1 MYPCAPSRW
10 RLLLLCAT
18 LTTLTGCVSAHRPAA
33 SNEATAAQA
42 SSASTAADAL
52 VPVEAGFYRV
62 NAGDTLVSIAKS
74 FGRAPTAVARWNK
87 MSATDAISAGQILRV
102 APPESV
108 APKSVAVPTAKPA
121 ASAKLGAAPAPAP
134 APASASASASAS
146 AEASR
151 FKWPVPGPVTAKFVT
166 GRSNGVELGGRVG
179 EPVKA
184 AAGGRVVYAGARVKP
199 YGRLIVIKHDGHF
212 VTAYGNIRKLLV
224 EEGTV
229 VTQGQ
234 TIAEMGADA
243 SGNGSLKFEV
253 RKDGKP
259 VDPSIYSPKRPG

>member
-1 MYPCAPSRW
+1 MCPCAPSCW

-18 LTTLTGCVSAHRPAA
+18 LTTLAGCVSTHRAVA

-52 VPVEAGFYRV
+52 VPVEAGFYRAS
-62 NAGDTLVSIAKS
+62 AGDTLVSIAKS
-74 FGRAPTAVARWNK
+74 FRRAPAAVARWNK
-87 MSATDAISAGQILRV
+87 MSTSDAVSVGQVLRV
-102 APPESV
+102 APPER
-108 APKSVAVPTAKPA
+108 AAAKSPAAPTAKPA
-121 ASAKLGAAPAPAP
+121 ASAKANP
-134 APASASASASAS
+134 ASASAS

-151 FKWPVPGPVTAKFVT
+151 FKWPVAGPVTAKFLT

-184 AAGGRVVYAGARVKP
+184 AAGGRVVYAGTRIKP

-212 VTAYGNIRKLLV
+212 VTVYGTIRKLLV

-243 SGNGSLKFEV
+243 SGSGSLKFEV

-259 VDPSIYSPKRPG
+259 VDPSIYLPKRPG

>member
-10 RLLLLCAT
+10 RLLLLCAA
-18 LTTLTGCVSAHRPAA
+18 LTTLTGCVSVHRPVA
-33 SNEATAAQA
+33 SNAATAAQA

-87 MSATDAISAGQILRV
+87 MSTTDAVSAGLVLRV
-102 APPESV
+102 APPESA
-108 APKSVAVPTAKPA
+108 APKSVPVPTAKPA
-121 ASAKLGAAPAPAP
+121 ANAKLSPTPAPAQ
-134 APASASASASAS
+134 

-151 FKWPVPGPVTAKFVT
+151 FKWPVPGPITAKFFT
-166 GRSNGVELGGRVG
+166 GRSKGVELGGRVG
-179 EPVKA
+179 EQVKA
-184 AAGGRVVYAGARVKP
+184 AEGGRVVYAGARIKP

-234 TIAEMGADA
+234 SIAEMGADA
-243 SGNGSLKFEV
+243 NGSGSLKFEV

-259 VDPSIYSPKRPG
+259 VDPSVYLPKRPG